1 MDPTLPLAVDAY
13 LERALLPA
21 DPALEATLAASA
33 AAGLPAI
40 AVSPTHGALLALL
53 AQSIGARRAL
63 EVGTLGGYSAIW
75 LARALGPDG
84 HLDTLERDP
93 HHAAVARA
101 NLAQAGLA
109 DRVTVHEGVALDR
122 LATLI
127 PPYDLVFLDADKEN
141 NDAYFAHAL
150 RLTRPGGWILVDN
163 VVRDGRI
170 LDTAD
175 PTPQV
180 RGVQRL
186 LAAVGAEPRV
196 QATAIQTIGA
206 KGHDGLLVA
215 RVH

>member
-21 DPALEATLAASA
+21 DPALEATLAAST

-40 AVSPTHGALLALL
+40 AVPPTHGALLALL

-101 NLAQAGLA
+101 NLAQAGLSE
-109 DRVTVHEGVALDR
+109 RVTVHEGVALDR

-206 KGHDGLLVA
+206 KGHDGLLLA

>member
-33 AAGLPAI
+33 SAGLPAI

-84 HLDTLERDP
+84 HLDTLEREP

-109 DRVTVHEGVALDR
+109 DRVTVHEGVALDL
-122 LATLI
+122 LATLF

-141 NDAYFAHAL
+141 NDAYFVHAL
-150 RLTRPGGWILVDN
+150 RLTRPGGWILIDN

-170 LDTAD
+170 LDIAD

-215 RVH
+215 RVR